1 MPSDELLTVAQV
13 AERWQVSV
21 RSVQRYISDG
31 KLKALRLPGGRYRI
45 RVEDADAA
53 LREVSDEN

>member
-1 MPSDELLTVAQV
+1 
-13 AERWQVSV
+13 VSV

-45 RVEDADAA
+45 RVEDADAGYVRLYHVNLVIQQTVWRDA
-53 LREVSDEN
+53 LR